1 MKKIIS
7 YIIYNFF
14 RFLKLRNR
22 VILFCFDG
30 DFIGD
35 NIFYI
40 IEKLKTEKIDYK
52 FVASKKFTGVEPCV
66 KKYSIKFFLYY
77 YSSKIIVTNTN
88 IPTVCYKKKGQIY
101 INTWHGA
108 GGLKGYRNIDYNY
121 NIFDYFLSESEFDSV
136 NFRNSTAWNYKNE
149 ILKIGMPRNDIFYK
163 KNIDFKEIKKKI
175 GISNDVMVILYAP
188 TMRECSKSIFIED
201 FSTIVK
207 NFEKKFGKKAILL
220 IRNHHYQ
227 YKFGDKIK
235 CNDNAL
241 VSKCLK
247 AGYSSIMYDGSH
259 FSYID
264 NVNLTKQVVDLCHLF
279 DVPVEGELGAIGGK
293 SDATNIDLAYT
304 KADTANDF
312 VCKTSVDSLAVAIGT
327 AHGIYKSTP
336 KLDYQRCDEIRNCV
350 DVPLVL
356 HGASGLT
363 FEQVRNCIES
373 GICKVNYATELRIAY
388 TKAVS
393 EYCENHPENYDPK
406 KYGVEAIE
414 NVKKVVLEKLKTVN
428 SIGRSCKF
436 APKLIV
442 IDFDGTI
449 VDSEKIY
456 QNAWI
461 EASHYFNYDLN
472 KNDALKLRSC
482 DSSIAQ
488 QVFSSSELYQNI
500 KKYRKKLMKDYGNST
515 FYELKNGIFEG
526 LSFLKKKDIM

>member
-1 MKKIIS
+1 MRFKSSKEMLNEAKKGKYAIGAFNVENMEMIKATIDVAYEYKSPIILTS
-7 YIIYNFF
+7 STNA
-14 RFLKLRNR
+14 LK
-22 VILFCFDG
+22 
-30 DFIGD
+30 
-35 NIFYI
+35 Y
-40 IEKLKTEKIDYK
+40 
-52 FVASKKFTGVEPCV
+52 VEPIV
-66 KKYSIKFFLYY
+66 ISSIVGAFLTD
-77 YSSKIIVTNTN
+77 KTIDLALHLD
-88 IPTVCYKKKGQIY
+88 
-101 INTWHGA
+101 HG
-108 GGLKGYRNIDYNY
+108 
-121 NIFDYFLSESEFDSV
+121 
-136 NFRNSTAWNYKNE
+136 
-149 ILKIGMPRNDIFYK
+149 NDI
-163 KNIDFKEIKKKI
+163 
-175 GISNDVMVILYAP
+175 
-188 TMRECSKSIFIED
+188 
-201 FSTIVK
+201 
-207 NFEKKFGKKAILL
+207 
-220 IRNHHYQ
+220 
-227 YKFGDKIK
+227 
-235 CNDNAL
+235 AL

-373 GICKVNYATELRIAY
+373 GICKVNNATELRIAY

-526 LSFLKKKDIM
+526 LSFLKKEGYNVIIVSSSDPLIINKHLNYYFLNEYISDVVSAKEVTRGKPYPDIYLYLSKKFNIKPEEILVVEDSPNGILSAKFAGCKTIMIPDLSEPDNALLNKIDVVLPDFSYIKNVF

>member
-77 YSSKIIVTNTN
+77 YSSKTIVTNTN

-241 VSKCLK
+241 CIDVSSYHNMQELLYISDVLITD
-247 AGYSSIMYDGSH
+247 YSSCAWDFSLMYKPVFLYAVDYYEYILGRGNS
-259 FSYID
+259 FIDYNLLPYSVSYNIEELC
-264 NVNLTKQVVDLCHLF
+264 NSIVSFKQED
-279 DVPVEGELGAIGGK
+279 
-293 SDATNIDLAYT
+293 
-304 KADTANDF
+304 
-312 VCKTSVDSLAVAIGT
+312 
-327 AHGIYKSTP
+327 YKE
-336 KLDYQRCDEIRNCV
+336 KLEKYFKYV
-350 DVPLVL
+350 
-356 HGASGLT
+356 
-363 FEQVRNCIES
+363 
-373 GICKVNYATELRIAY
+373 
-388 TKAVS
+388 
-393 EYCENHPENYDPK
+393 K
-406 KYGVEAIE
+406 KYD
-414 NVKKVVLEKLKTVN
+414 VKGDSTDLL
-428 SIGRSCKF
+428 I
-436 APKLIV
+436 KLIK
-442 IDFDGTI
+442 TKM
-449 VDSEKIY
+449 EK
-456 QNAWI
+456 
-461 EASHYFNYDLN
+461 
-472 KNDALKLRSC
+472 
-482 DSSIAQ
+482 
-488 QVFSSSELYQNI
+488 
-500 KKYRKKLMKDYGNST
+500 
-515 FYELKNGIFEG
+515 
-526 LSFLKKKDIM
+526 